1 MRVKWLLRLYPSA
14 WRQRYQEEMQALL
27 ELHTITA
34 ATALDLLF
42 GALDAWLDP
51 AYRTREGIMSQK
63 FLDTLINSIS
73 HFDKFST
80 RAKKV
85 VSLALEE
92 AQHLQHTTVGTEH
105 LLLGLVREG
114 ESVAAR
120 VLEELGVTLEK
131 VRQAVEKAKGRG
143 NGMMQ
148 GEIMLSPHAKTAIKM
163 AVAEADRKHPRT
175 KFPLLGTEYML
186 ESKALQILQ
195 EASLPPRL
203 EELGVTLEK
212 VRQAVEEAKE
222 RGDSVVRLQIETG
235 MAPFASKPENAD
247 DWHHPLMRI
256 DTENLLL
263 GLLRA
268 PESTAVQILQGLG
281 VPPLKDMRMRMYLED
296 MTTWQT
302 SNQGYAQRFT
312 GQARKAWSLAQEEA
326 RRLQDS
332 YIGAHHLLLGLVGE
346 GSGVAA
352 SVLAQMGV
360 GLSEIRK
367 EVEQTYGRGER
378 IAPGDIKLQPNLSH
392 VIELA
397 SNEARRPGH
406 RSISTGHLLLV
417 LIREEDGLEA
427 GVLKSLGVDL
437 DWLRRETRRALGD
450 GASMPGQEA
459 EAVADEMS
467 EEGLYAPYAS
477 ITSIERDLQG
487 RELDKTI
494 LAVYPF
500 TLEARDVLHS
510 AQIEARRLDQRVG
523 PEHLLVGL
531 ANLTFRDDGPVNKVL
546 KDVGIDFARAQAAV
560 ENRQGRG
567 APSVVLVQSAQCR
580 ACLLLAADEA
590 EQRAGQGA
598 QIRSEHLLLG
608 LLREEK
614 GIVAD
619 LLGDLGTSVE
629 IVRTKVLS
637 HLRDQDSAG
646 KEQAGD

>member
-1 MRVKWLLRLYPSA
+1 MQVKWLLRLYPSA

-51 AYRTREGIMSQK
+51 AYRTKEGIMSQK

-131 VRQAVEKAKGRG
+131 VRQAVEEAKGRG

-148 GEIMLSPHAKTAIKM
+148 SEIMLSPHAKTAIKM

-195 EASLPPRL
+195 EASVPPRL

-212 VRQAVEEAKE
+212 VRKAVEEAKE
-222 RGDSVVRLQIETG
+222 RGDSVVQLQIETG

-281 VPPLKDMRMRMYLED
+281 VPPLKDIRMLMYLEYI
-296 MTTWQT
+296 TTWQT

-326 RRLQDS
+326 RRLQDG
-332 YIGAHHLLLGLVGE
+332 YIGGHHLLLGLVGE

-352 SVLAQMGV
+352 LALAQMGV

-367 EVEQTYGRGER
+367 GVERMYGRGER
-378 IAPGDIKLQPNLSH
+378 IVSGDIKLQPKLSH

-397 SNEARRPGH
+397 SNEARRLGH

-437 DWLRRETRRALGD
+437 DRLRRETRRALPEKT
-450 GASMPGQEA
+450 SVSEQEA
-459 EAVADEMS
+459 EVVIDEMS
-467 EEGLYAPYAS
+467 EKGLYVPYAS
-477 ITSIERDLQG
+477 IASIERDLQS

-580 ACLLLAADEA
+580 ACLLLAAGEA
-590 EQRAGQGA
+590 EQRAGQRA

-637 HLRDQDSAG
+637 RLRNRDSAG
-646 KEQAGD
+646 TEQAGD

>member
-1 MRVKWLLRLYPSA
+1 MRVKWILRLYPSA

-51 AYRTREGIMSQK
+51 AYRTKEGIMSQK
-63 FLDTLINSIS
+63 FLDTLINNIS

-120 VLEELGVTLEK
+120 VLEKLGVTLER
-131 VRQAVEKAKGRG
+131 VRQAVEEAKGRG

-148 GEIMLSPHAKTAIKM
+148 SEIMLSPHAKTAIKM

-175 KFPLLGTEYML
+175 TFPLLGTEYML

-195 EASLPPRL
+195 EASVPPRL

-222 RGDSVVRLQIETG
+222 RGDSVVQLQIETG

-247 DWHHPLMRI
+247 DWHHPHMRI
-256 DTENLLL
+256 DTEDLLL

-268 PESTAVQILQGLG
+268 PESTAVQLLQRLG
-281 VPPLKDMRMRMYLED
+281 IPPLKDMRMRMYLED
-296 MTTWQT
+296 VTTWQT

-326 RRLQDS
+326 RRRQDS

-352 SVLAQMGV
+352 SVLAEMGV
-360 GLSEIRK
+360 RLSEIRK

-378 IAPGDIKLQPNLSH
+378 IAPSDIKLQPKLSL

-397 SNEARRPGH
+397 SNEARRLGH
-406 RSISTGHLLLV
+406 RSIGTGHLLLV
-417 LIREEDGLEA
+417 LMREEDGYEA
-427 GVLKSLGVDL
+427 GILKSLGVDL
-437 DWLRRETRRALGD
+437 DRMRMETRRALCD
-450 GASMPGQEA
+450 GASMPEQEA
-459 EAVADEMS
+459 EAVADEMG

-477 ITSIERDLQG
+477 ITSIERDLQS
-487 RELDKTI
+487 RELDKTL

-500 TLEARDVLHS
+500 TLEARHVLHS
-510 AQIEARRLDQRVG
+510 AQIEAKRLAQRVG

-531 ANLTFRDDGPVNKVL
+531 THLTFRDDGPASKVL
-546 KDVGIDFARAQAAV
+546 KEVGINFAKAQAAV
-560 ENRQGRG
+560 ENRVGRG
-567 APSVVLVQSAQCR
+567 APSIVLLQSTLCR

-590 EQRAGQGA
+590 EHRDGQGV
-598 QIRSEHLLLG
+598 QIKSEHLLLG

-637 HLRDQDSAG
+637 HLRDPDSAG

>member
-1 MRVKWLLRLYPSA
+1 MQVEWLLRLYPSA

-51 AYRTREGIMSQK
+51 AYRTKEGIMSQK

-80 RAKKV
+80 HAKKV

-131 VRQAVEKAKGRG
+131 VRK
-143 NGMMQ
+143 
-148 GEIMLSPHAKTAIKM
+148 
-163 AVAEADRKHPRT
+163 
-175 KFPLLGTEYML
+175 
-186 ESKALQILQ
+186 
-195 EASLPPRL
+195 
-203 EELGVTLEK
+203 
-212 VRQAVEEAKE
+212 AVEEAKE
-222 RGDSVVRLQIETG
+222 RGDSVVQLQIETG

-281 VPPLKDMRMRMYLED
+281 VPPLKDIRMLMYLEYI
-296 MTTWQT
+296 TTWQT

-326 RRLQDS
+326 RRCQDS

-367 EVEQTYGRGER
+367 EVERTYGHGER

-397 SNEARRPGH
+397 SNEARRLGH

-427 GVLKSLGVDL
+427 GILKSLGVDL

-450 GASMPGQEA
+450 RASMPGQEA

-477 ITSIERDLQG
+477 ITSIERDLQS
-487 RELDKTI
+487 RELDKTL

-500 TLEARDVLHS
+500 TLEARLVLHS
-510 AQIEARRLDQRVG
+510 AQIEAKRLAQRVG

-531 ANLTFRDDGPVNKVL
+531 THLTFRDDGPVSKAL
-546 KDVGIDFARAQAAV
+546 KEVGINFAKAQAAV
-560 ENRQGRG
+560 ENRVGRG
-567 APSVVLVQSAQCR
+567 APSIVLLQSTLCR
-580 ACLLLAADEA
+580 AYLLLAADEA
-590 EQRAGQGA
+590 EHRDGQGV
-598 QIRSEHLLLG
+598 QIKSEHLLLG

-629 IVRTKVLS
+629 IIRTKVLS
-637 HLRDQDSAG
+637 HLRDPDSAG
-646 KEQAGD
+646 EEA

>member
-1 MRVKWLLRLYPSA
+1 MRVNWILRLYPSA

-34 ATALDLLF
+34 ATVLDLLF

-51 AYRTREGIMSQK
+51 AHRTKEGSMSQK
-63 FLDTLINSIS
+63 FPDTLINSFS

-120 VLEELGVTLEK
+120 VLEELGVTIER
-131 VRQAVEKAKGRG
+131 VRKAVEEAKGHG
-143 NGMMQ
+143 NGMLQ
-148 GEIMLSPHAKTAIKM
+148 SEIMLSPHGKTAIKM

-175 KFPLLGTEYML
+175 EFPLLGAEYML
-186 ESKALQILQ
+186 ESKAVQILQ
-195 EASLPPRL
+195 KASVPPRL
-203 EELGVTLEK
+203 EELGVTIEK
-212 VRQAVEEAKE
+212 VRKAVEEAKE
-222 RGDSVVRLQIETG
+222 RGEGVVQIQIETG
-235 MAPFASKPENAD
+235 MAPFANKPENAD

-268 PESTAVQILQGLG
+268 PESTAVQILQGMG
-281 VPPLKDMRMRMYLED
+281 VPPLKDIWRLMCLEN

-312 GQARKAWSLAQEEA
+312 KQARKAWSLAQEEA
-326 RRLQDS
+326 RRRQDS
-332 YIGAHHLLLGLVGE
+332 YIGGHHLLLGLVGE

-378 IAPGDIKLQPNLSH
+378 IALSDIKLQPKLSH

-397 SNEARRPGH
+397 SNEARRLGQ

-417 LIREEDGLEA
+417 LIREEEGLEA

-437 DWLRRETRRALGD
+437 DWLRRETRRALSD
-450 GASMPGQEA
+450 GASMPEQEA

-477 ITSIERDLQG
+477 ITSIERDLQS

-510 AQIEARRLDQRVG
+510 AQIEAKRLAQRVG

-531 ANLTFRDDGPVNKVL
+531 THVTFRDDGPVSKVL
-546 KDVGIDFARAQAAV
+546 KDVGINFAKAQAAV
-560 ENRQGRG
+560 ENRVGRG
-567 APSVVLVQSAQCR
+567 APSIVLLQSTLCR

-590 EQRAGQGA
+590 ERVWRSYAQRSSLVFETGTPQEWSR
-598 QIRSEHLLLG
+598 QETEMVLISEVAREAERLC
-608 LLREEK
+608 LRLPSCFFVT
-614 GIVAD
+614 G
-619 LLGDLGTSVE
+619 GG
-629 IVRTKVLS
+629 
-637 HLRDQDSAG
+637 HG
-646 KEQAGD
+646 